1 MPADTIVAP
10 ATPHGQSALA
20 VVRLS
25 GPLCY
30 ALAQEIFERNIAGI
44 QPKMVTFSQ
53 YFSADRMVLDDVL
66 FVYFKAPAS
75 FTGEDSL
82 EIYTHGNPLIVKKIV
97 DDLCRRGCRMA
108 DRGEFT
114 RRAFINKK
122 VDLCQAEAVADI
134 IHASNER
141 ALKVAQ
147 QQITGQLS
155 DKLCK
160 INDDLLKVLALVET
174 NIDFADEYIDFS
186 VSSSGNLLN
195 LIQNVGAEIQKF
207 LDSHKYRDI
216 LNDGVNVVII
226 GEPNAGKSSL
236 LNVLLGED
244 RALVSD
250 VPGTTR
256 DFISERIHVGNDVLR
271 IVDTAGLR
279 LDPDSQLEKSG
290 IDKTIERAKRADFYL
305 FVVDSS
311 KAIPS
316 LPYEIFEKLMPQ
328 NCLIIQNKR
337 DLQKY
342 ADISEKF
349 ANFDKIS
356 VCLNT
361 SEYVDQ
367 IRSKISECFSKYH
380 IVPDETTIVVNS
392 RHADVL
398 CRAKELINSAESLMK
413 SSSNCELIASD
424 IRLALETIGEI
435 TGTYNTDDMLDKLF
449 SSFCIGK

>member
-10 ATPHGQSALA
+10 ATPHGHSALA

-25 GPLCY
+25 GKLCSV
-30 ALAQEIFERNIAGI
+30 LAQETFQRNSSEI
-44 QPKMVTFSQ
+44 QPKIVTFSQ
-53 YFSADRMVLDDVL
+53 YFSEDGDVLDDVL
-66 FVYFKAPAS
+66 FVYFQSPAS

-122 VDLCQAEAVADI
+122 FDLCQAEAVADI

-147 QQITGQLS
+147 QQMTGQLS
-155 DKLCK
+155 DRLYK
-160 INDDLLKVLALVET
+160 INDNLLKILALVET
-174 NIDFADEYIDFS
+174 NIDFVDEDIDFS

-195 LIQNVGAEIQKF
+195 LMQRVNSDIQNF
-207 LDSHKYRDI
+207 LDAHKYRDI

-236 LNVLLGED
+236 LNVLFGEA

-250 VPGTTR
+250 IPGTTR
-256 DFISERIHVGNDVLR
+256 DFISERIQIGNDVLR

-279 LDPDSQLEKSG
+279 LDPDSQLEKFG
-290 IDKTIERAKRADFYL
+290 IDKTIERAQRADFYL

-311 KAIPS
+311 KKIPD
-316 LPYEIFEKLMPQ
+316 LPREVFEKLTPQ

-337 DLQKY
+337 DLQKH
-342 ADISEKF
+342 ADMSEKF

-361 SEYVDQ
+361 SDYVEQ
-367 IRSKISECFSKYH
+367 IRSKISECFSKHH

-398 CRAKELINSAESLMK
+398 RRAKELINSAENLVK
-413 SSSNCELIASD
+413 SSSNSELIASD
-424 IRLALETIGEI
+424 IRLALETLGEI
-435 TGTYNTDDMLDKLF
+435 TGAYNTDDMLDKLF